1 MSPTIGLSIPSATVM
16 VANVAIGAGVL
27 AFPYAVR
34 CCGVAVGA
42 MVIVFGAL
50 ILAGSLHI
58 LASGSALSGAATY
71 QSVIRT
77 VLPSSRLAALCG
89 GTLEVTVYIYLL
101 GVGAAFCNVVADQLL
116 PLLAPTGIFLAA
128 SCQDGSDDPFMEPQC
143 RWPLL
148 TAYACCLQLPL
159 CLVRDLSLFQFTSY
173 LAVGAIAYNMAVVLK

>member
-101 GVGAAFCNVVADQLL
+101 GVGAAFCNVVADQFCHCS
-116 PLLAPTGIFLAA
+116 PPPA
-128 SCQDGSDDPFMEPQC
+128 SSLRP
-143 RWPLL
+143 
-148 TAYACCLQLPL
+148 
-159 CLVRDLSLFQFTSY
+159 LVRM
-173 LAVGAIAYNMAVVLK
+173 GATIRSWNPSAGGRS